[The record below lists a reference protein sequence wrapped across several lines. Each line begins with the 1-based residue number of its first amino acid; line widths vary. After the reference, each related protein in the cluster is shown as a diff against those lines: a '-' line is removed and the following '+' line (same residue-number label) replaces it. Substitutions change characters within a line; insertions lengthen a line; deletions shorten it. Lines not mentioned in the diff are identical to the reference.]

1 MVLPLLGDDGA
12 DSRNGAWIVILER
25 GDLLLQMTEHDA
37 FDSNAGRCNGAAAE
51 QTSGQAKY
59 ITAEATQPVT
69 AAAWLIPTSQFRG
82 KDAQVSLL
90 VQAEL
95 AKFIDHIRS
104 GNPRE
109 KDLAGIDVDCPTFA
123 GVVDLDDAIT

>member
-1 MVLPLLGDDGA
+1 MLPLLGDDGA

-25 GDLLLQMTEHDA
+25 GDLLLQMAEHDA
-37 FDSNAGRCNGAAAE
+37 FDSNAGRCNGAATE
-51 QTSGQAKY
+51 QTGSQAKY
-59 ITAEATQPVT
+59 ITTEATQPVT
-69 AAAWLIPTSQFRG
+69 TAAWLIPTSQFRS

-90 VQAEL
+90 VQTEL

-109 KDLAGIDVDCPTFA
+109 KDLARIDVDCPAFA
-123 GVVDLDDAIT
+123 GVVDLDDAIA